1 MQRIGS
7 ALFLFIP
14 AILLIFMFPQ
24 KISAGRS
31 CSLTVHSYVSQ
42 CGDENDGT
50 YADGQNVPDDAS
62 PLSGADYS
70 LWKVGDVTTQNLDGT
85 VTICACHIND
95 EFLKLLIPGGLSP
108 DIGSGEQEPFYQL
121 ADIQDAWNKAVR
133 DETELTELVKSN
145 GSTLPS
151 SDIDGETRADD
162 LAEGLY
168 VLAITHVPDRDDL
181 RILSGHAPILLMLPQ
196 INTAEINIEGE
207 VSDPDHL
214 WIYDVSVYPKS
225 RTLESGKKI
234 LLSDMTL
241 RDADDRETG
250 STISFISYIN
260 LPNPGDSCNYDE
272 AVLDDNMTGGLYYKE
287 IKKVVC
293 GAWLS
298 EEALSYDVLDT
309 YKELSPLSDYTVKVT
324 EHGFRLSLTDQGL
337 DKINELS
344 YNRGLYVIYNALH
357 GSDAAVGT
365 EGPET
370 NESIWAVSTDRTHE
384 SYTLRSPLV
393 RASSYGIDLI
403 KEGLS
408 DASQARFCIRR
419 GNDLM
424 YFSKTGE
431 GTYTAQGTT
440 ALENTIS
447 SLPPEP
453 DGHLRIRGL
462 DTASYTIVET
472 KTETGHSLLSSP
484 ITITL
489 TGDPAAGTLTEA
501 VLSLGSTDPIPL
513 SISPVNGG
521 VAEISVSNEAAITPL
536 KAGDNGYWK
545 VAACIFTFGIMLL
558 RALSIRK
565 SRLHR
570 CNGYPSADDLT
581 NEAERPDA
589 AEEKNEKTQEQ
600 STEESV

>member
-108 DIGSGEQEPFYQL
+108 DIGGGEQEPFYQL

-260 LPNPGDSCNYDE
+260 LPNPGDSCNYNE
-272 AVLDDNMTGGLYYKE
+272 AVLDDNMTGGLYYK
-287 IKKVVC
+287 
-293 GAWLS
+293 
-298 EEALSYDVLDT
+298 
-309 YKELSPLSDYTVKVT
+309 
-324 EHGFRLSLTDQGL
+324 
-337 DKINELS
+337 
-344 YNRGLYVIYNALH
+344 
-357 GSDAAVGT
+357 
-365 EGPET
+365 
-370 NESIWAVSTDRTHE
+370 
-384 SYTLRSPLV
+384 
-393 RASSYGIDLI
+393 
-403 KEGLS
+403 
-408 DASQARFCIRR
+408 
-419 GNDLM
+419 
-424 YFSKTGE
+424 
-431 GTYTAQGTT
+431 
-440 ALENTIS
+440 
-447 SLPPEP
+447 
-453 DGHLRIRGL
+453 
-462 DTASYTIVET
+462 
-472 KTETGHSLLSSP
+472 
-484 ITITL
+484 
-489 TGDPAAGTLTEA
+489 
-501 VLSLGSTDPIPL
+501 
-513 SISPVNGG
+513 
-521 VAEISVSNEAAITPL
+521 
-536 KAGDNGYWK
+536 
-545 VAACIFTFGIMLL
+545 
-558 RALSIRK
+558 
-565 SRLHR
+565 
-570 CNGYPSADDLT
+570 
-581 NEAERPDA
+581 
-589 AEEKNEKTQEQ
+589 
-600 STEESV
+600 